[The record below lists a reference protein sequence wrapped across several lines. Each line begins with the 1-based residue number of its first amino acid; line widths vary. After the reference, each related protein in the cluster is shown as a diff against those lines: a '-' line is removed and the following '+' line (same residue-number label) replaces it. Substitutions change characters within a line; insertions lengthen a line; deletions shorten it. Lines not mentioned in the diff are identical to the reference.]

1 MLIAQSSQS
10 ANPLVTFAPLLLLG
24 VVFYFLLIRP
34 QQRRARAQQS
44 LLRSIE
50 VGDEVVTG
58 GGIFGHVVDID
69 EDEDVV
75 TLQIADGVQ
84 IKIMRGGIGRKIEAW
99 DEDEDED
106 DDEHETNDGVVRVDE
121 PHEHETAAEPIAPDQ
136 PQQSK
141 DL

>member
-1 MLIAQSSQS
+1 MLIAQSSQNGGS
-10 ANPLVTFAPLLLLG
+10 SLVAFAPLLLLG
-24 VVFYFLLIRP
+24 LVFYFLLIRP
-34 QQRRARAQQS
+34 QQRRAKAQQS

-58 GGIFGHVVDID
+58 GGIFGHVIDID

-75 TLQIADGVQ
+75 TLQIADDVQ

-99 DEDEDED
+99 EDAEEDQDEDE
-106 DDEHETNDGVVRVDE
+106 
-121 PHEHETAAEPIAPDQ
+121 EPIAPDQ

>member
-1 MLIAQSSQS
+1 MLIAETSQN

-24 VVFYFLLIRP
+24 LVFYFLLIRP

-69 EDEDVV
+69 DEEDVV
-75 TLQIADGVQ
+75 TLQIADDVQ
-84 IKIMRGGIGRKIEAW
+84 IKILRGGIGRKIEAW
-99 DEDEDED
+99 DEDAEEDED
-106 DDEHETNDGVVRVDE
+106 EGE
-121 PHEHETAAEPIAPDQ
+121 EPIAPDQ